1 MTKIF
6 KNTIKSLL
14 GVKGGKVA
22 KQEKSCLCGHCCFP
36 EPVESIPVKKSNLTS
51 IKGGKGK
58 ISTVRFFM
66 PALLF
71 FTLLISS
78 CSKKNAIQET
88 KPEYTAEEIFQGMFF
103 MQGDVAKNI
112 KAYQEPIARINALS
126 EEQKLAYQDFAK
138 DMTNAVSTTFPNYL
152 PSLQHAVKEK
162 DVDVLEKM
170 LQKGALYLHLA
181 GLKQGVYQKYGFDMQ
196 EMDIESLQD
205 YDFTSEQDIEKFLQK
220 FPIFQKEKPSYFQ
233 GKCLYPFAV
242 VAVAVWEAAAIA
254 NVVSV
259 FTAWAITYA
268 AFWNYSDIMWKH
280 HTDNLTNKELIIS
293 DLLNL

>member
-1 MTKIF
+1 
-6 KNTIKSLL
+6 
-14 GVKGGKVA
+14 
-22 KQEKSCLCGHCCFP
+22 
-36 EPVESIPVKKSNLTS
+36 
-51 IKGGKGK
+51 
-58 ISTVRFFM
+58 
-66 PALLF
+66 
-71 FTLLISS
+71 
-78 CSKKNAIQET
+78 
-88 KPEYTAEEIFQGMFF
+88 
-103 MQGDVAKNI
+103 
-112 KAYQEPIARINALS
+112 
-126 EEQKLAYQDFAK
+126 
-138 DMTNAVSTTFPNYL
+138 L

-170 LQKGALYLHLA
+170 LQQGALYLHLA
-181 GLKQGVYQKYGFDMQ
+181 GLKEGVYQKYGFDMQ
-196 EMDIESLQD
+196 EMDIENLQD
-205 YDFTSEQDIEKFLQK
+205 YDFTLEEDREKFLRK
-220 FPIFQKEKPSYFQ
+220 FPIFQQEKPVNFQ